1 MVTSDGSIVDTA
13 KAFLELG
20 ATDASTITATS
31 AGGLDMENPDT
42 DIGGNFVVSGSTHNF
57 NNLQGSLGLLTGQN
71 TDYGANSAWFGFAGP
86 SNITSGTVADHIW
99 DTGGTE
105 NITLSAGET
114 HAQIFYSQFQLDSN
128 KGFIGGDFQFAITN
142 DSGGFTNNLGAGPG
156 LATVTGFVP
165 GASTTELVDFNVR
178 SWGFDGTYLS
188 LVKGDLN
195 SVESEGN
202 HFANVFVLNGT
213 GGDLAANSDL
223 IAIQIGQ
230 FANAQAAAASL
241 ASPGA
246 AVTFASGDVL
256 APNQS
261 VDMLIAFQLKGGGT
275 EIADAHIL
283 NSGAGNAS
291 STEGLTITGVGLVKL
306 SRREPV
312 ASRRQRY
319 REQRRGPLQ
328 HLRRNITASGSSP
341 EIPATKNLQ
350 AGSFGSPL
358 LLRGRRV
365 AAA

>member
-1 MVTSDGSIVDTA
+1 MHFGNVTDVTIGDFATFNSLAATAARGVVTSDGSIVDTA

-20 ATDASTITATS
+20 ATDASTVDATS
-31 AGGLDMENPDT
+31 AGGLFMADPGT
-42 DIGGNFVVSGSTHNF
+42 DIDGTFVVSGSTNNF
-57 NNLQGSLGLLTGQN
+57 NNLQGTYGLDGSDN
-71 TDYGANSAWFGFAGP
+71 NNGAEFGFAGAA
-86 SNITSGTVADHIW
+86 NITGGKVADHIW

-142 DSGGFTNNLGAGPG
+142 DFGGFTNNLGAGPG

-223 IAIQIGQ
+223 IAIKIGQ

-241 ASPGA
+241 AE
-246 AVTFASGDVL
+246 V
-256 APNQS
+256 
-261 VDMLIAFQLKGGGT
+261 
-275 EIADAHIL
+275 
-283 NSGAGNAS
+283 
-291 STEGLTITGVGLVKL
+291 
-306 SRREPV
+306 
-312 ASRRQRY
+312 
-319 REQRRGPLQ
+319 RGPRSRL
-328 HLRRNITASGSSP
+328 LPVTSSP
-341 EIPATKNLQ
+341 QIKVSTCSLP
-350 AGSFGSPL
+350 SS
-358 LLRGRRV
+358 
-365 AAA
+365 